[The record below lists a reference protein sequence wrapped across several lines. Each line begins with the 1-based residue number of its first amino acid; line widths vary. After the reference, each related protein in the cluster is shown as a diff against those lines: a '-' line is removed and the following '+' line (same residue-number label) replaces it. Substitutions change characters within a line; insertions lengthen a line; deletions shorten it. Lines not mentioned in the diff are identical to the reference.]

1 MKMKTAAV
9 LVLGA
14 LLLSACD
21 GETSAQKAIGTALDN
36 WSAEPDGD
44 GAVMGEFKKDF
55 PNAWSKMRSDLEV
68 NYANSGNVKG
78 ARTDALAQLNAF
90 MKSRTASMA
99 KAPDASLAALFDE
112 QRTLLHEIWTPA
124 TMESCA
130 HMASKGL
137 QSDEDVGDHRGD
149 VFADQR
155 LQLKTMRDA
164 ADHPTTH
171 KAFAWTPAEQA
182 RITQVF
188 RQDNITVNTPKAGI
202 SGADYVVQCVA
213 VVDMNEIVKA
223 FPVDRKADY
232 EADQI
237 AKRAAAAAT

>member
-1 MKMKTAAV
+1 MRMKTAAV
-9 LVLGA
+9 FVLGA
-14 LLLSACD
+14 LMLSACD
-21 GETSAQKAIGTALDN
+21 GESSAQKAIGTALDK
-36 WSAEPDGD
+36 WTAQVDGD
-44 GAVMGEFKKDF
+44 GAVVGEFKQDF
-55 PNAWSKMRSDLEV
+55 PKDWSKMRSDLEV
-68 NYANSGNVKG
+68 NYANSGDVKG
-78 ARTDALAQLNAF
+78 ARTDALAQINAF
-90 MKSRTASMA
+90 MKAHTAGMA

-112 QRTLLHEIWTPA
+112 ERTLLHEIWTPA
-124 TMESCA
+124 TMETCA

-137 QSDEDVGDHRGD
+137 QSGEDVGAFKADA
-149 VFADQR
+149 FADER

-182 RITQVF
+182 RINQLF
-188 RQDNITVNTPKAGI
+188 RQDNITVNTPKAGL

-237 AKRAAAAAT
+237 AKRAEAAAS